1 MKRFLIVL
9 AACSLLAVP
18 ALAGDPPAGQPASSE
33 PSVHDTLYALGV
45 EIGKSIEWFDLSQEE
60 AKIIGQG
67 IADAVAGKAKLDSE
81 ALRPAIQKLQEERR
95 ARYAAKQKAA
105 GKAYI
110 DAFVEK
116 EGATR
121 LANGA
126 AIKTI
131 KPGTGESPAETDT
144 VKVHYTGTLIDGT
157 KFDSSRDRGQPA
169 TFPLARI
176 IPCWKEGLQ
185 KMKVGERAKLVCPSD
200 TAYGDHGRPPVI
212 KPGATLVFD
221 VELLGIEK
229 PQIDNQG
236 QPPAQQ
242 QK

>member
-1 MKRFLIVL
+1 MKRFLVVL
-9 AACSLLAVP
+9 ALAVLLTVP
-18 ALAGDPPAGQPASSE
+18 ALAGDPPAPKAPAE
-33 PSVHDTLYALGV
+33 QPSVHDTLYALGA
-45 EIGKSIEWFDLSQEE
+45 EIGKSIEWFDLTPDE
-60 AKIIGQG
+60 AKIVAEGMI
-67 IADAVAGKAKLDSE
+67 DATQGKAKLDSE
-81 ALRPAIQKLQEERR
+81 PLRPAIQKLQEERR
-95 ARYAAKQKAA
+95 ARYAQKQKDA

-110 DAFVEK
+110 DKFVA

-121 LANGA
+121 LENGA

-131 KPGTGESPAETDT
+131 QAGEGESPTENDSVT
-144 VKVHYTGTLIDGT
+144 VHYTGTLIDGT

-200 TAYGDHGRPPVI
+200 TAYGDNGRPPVI

-229 PQIDNQG
+229 PKVDNQG
-236 QPPAQQ
+236 VE
-242 QK
+242 KK

>member
-1 MKRFLIVL
+1 MKRFLVVL
-9 AACSLLAVP
+9 ALAVLLTVP
-18 ALAGDPPAGQPASSE
+18 ALAGDPPAPKAPAE
-33 PSVHDTLYALGV
+33 QPSVHDTLYALGA
-45 EIGKSIEWFDLSQEE
+45 EIGKSIEWFDLTPDE
-60 AKIIGQG
+60 AKIVAEGMI
-67 IADAVAGKAKLDSE
+67 DATQGKAKLDSE
-81 ALRPAIQKLQEERR
+81 PLRPAIQKLQEERR
-95 ARYAAKQKAA
+95 ARYAQKQKDA

-110 DAFVEK
+110 DKFVA

-121 LANGA
+121 LENGA

-131 KPGTGESPAETDT
+131 KAGEGESPTENDSVT
-144 VKVHYTGTLIDGT
+144 VHYTGTLIDGT

-200 TAYGDHGRPPVI
+200 TAYGDNGRPPVI

-229 PQIDNQG
+229 PKVDNQG
-236 QPPAQQ
+236 VE
-242 QK
+242 KK

>member
-1 MKRFLIVL
+1 MKRFLVVL
-9 AACSLLAVP
+9 ALAALLTVP
-18 ALAGDPPAGQPASSE
+18 ALAGDPPAPKAPAE
-33 PSVHDTLYALGV
+33 QPSVHDTLYALGA
-45 EIGKSIEWFDLSQEE
+45 EIGKSIEWFDLTPDE
-60 AKIIGQG
+60 AKIVAEGMI
-67 IADAVAGKAKLDSE
+67 DATQGKAKLDSE
-81 ALRPAIQKLQEERR
+81 PLRPAIQKLQEERR
-95 ARYAAKQKAA
+95 ARYAQKQKDA

-110 DAFVEK
+110 DKFVA

-121 LANGA
+121 LENGA

-131 KPGTGESPAETDT
+131 QAGEGESPTENDSVT
-144 VKVHYTGTLIDGT
+144 VHYTGTLIDGT

-200 TAYGDHGRPPVI
+200 TAYGDNGRPPVI

-229 PQIDNQG
+229 PKVDNQG
-236 QPPAQQ
+236 VE
-242 QK
+242 KK

>member
-1 MKRFLIVL
+1 MKRFLAVL
-9 AACSLLAVP
+9 ALSIPLAVP
-18 ALAGDPPAGQPASSE
+18 AAAGDQPGAKAPADQPSL
-33 PSVHDTLYALGV
+33 HDTLYALGA
-45 EIGKSIEWFDLSQEE
+45 EIGRSIEWFDLSPDE
-60 AKIIGQG
+60 AKIVAEGMIDATQG
-67 IADAVAGKAKLDSE
+67 RAKLDSE
-81 ALRPAIQKLQEERR
+81 PLRPAIQKLQEERKS
-95 ARYAAKQKAA
+95 RYADKQKAA

-110 DAFVEK
+110 DKFVA

-121 LANGA
+121 LENGA
-126 AIKTI
+126 AIRTI
-131 KPGTGESPAETDT
+131 QAGNGPSPTANDT

-200 TAYGDHGRPPVI
+200 TAYGDRGRPPVI

-221 VELLGIEK
+221 VELLGIEQPK
-229 PQIDNQG
+229 IDNKG
-236 QPPAQQ
+236 VD
-242 QK
+242 KK

>member
-1 MKRFLIVL
+1 MKRFLVVL
-9 AACSLLAVP
+9 ALAVLLTVP
-18 ALAGDPPAGQPASSE
+18 ALAGDPPAPKAPAE
-33 PSVHDTLYALGV
+33 QPSVHDTLYALGA
-45 EIGKSIEWFDLSQEE
+45 EIGKSIEWFDLTPDE
-60 AKIIGQG
+60 AKIVAEGMI
-67 IADAVAGKAKLDSE
+67 DATQGKAKLDSE
-81 ALRPAIQKLQEERR
+81 PLRPAIQKLQEERR
-95 ARYAAKQKAA
+95 ARYAQKQKDA

-110 DAFVEK
+110 DKFVA

-121 LANGA
+121 LENGA

-131 KPGTGESPAETDT
+131 KAGDGESPT
-144 VKVHYTGTLIDGT
+144 VNDSVTVHYTGTLIDGT

-200 TAYGDHGRPPVI
+200 TAYGDNGRPPVI

-221 VELLGIEK
+221 VELLGVEK
-229 PQIDNQG
+229 PKVDNQG
-236 QPPAQQ
+236 VD
-242 QK
+242 KK